1 MHPCVFLI
9 EQAGMIV
16 TMVNPGIFLLEKHE
30 TLRDGRELFLRGP
43 RLTDVLGL
51 MEIRRQVIEEG
62 ISNVDDTL
70 PTPEKIIEST
80 LTEKPGNLTLIAD
93 YQGEAVGAL
102 KLIRGDMSFLQHH
115 LFLSIEI
122 DRMFRGSG
130 LGTSLMT
137 HGAAWARHH
146 GYEFIRLGV
155 FDSNPRAV
163 ALYERLGYSEYG
175 RLPRFVKKPDGCYA
189 ASIEMVLYL

>member
-1 MHPCVFLI
+1 MLHPGVF
-9 EQAGMIV
+9 
-16 TMVNPGIFLLEKHE
+16 TLEKHE
-30 TLRDGRELFLRGP
+30 ILRDGRELFLRGP
-43 RLTDVLGL
+43 HLTDVQGIL
-51 MEIRRQVIEEG
+51 EIRRQVIEEG

-80 LTEKPGNLTLIAD
+80 LTEKAGNLTLIAD
-93 YQGEAVGAL
+93 YQGEVVGVL

-122 DRMFRGSG
+122 ERMFRGAG
-130 LGTSLMT
+130 VGTLLMK
-137 HGAAWARHH
+137 HGASWASHH

-163 ALYERLGYSEYG
+163 ALYERLGYREYG
-175 RLPRFVKKPDGCYA
+175 RLPRFVKKPDGRYA
-189 ASIEMVLYL
+189 TSIEMVLNL